1 MSTSLQLLCAGG
13 FRAAIERMAPEFE
26 KASGV
31 GLNLSFT
38 TPAKTREWL
47 EAGFPFDLG
56 IVVGAVL
63 DKARQDG
70 FGFSKNTFK
79 LALSPLGMGVPEH
92 GPNLPVSTLADLKAS
107 LDELESIALSDPAAG
122 TNVANEVLASAEAA
136 GLTALRAKA
145 VLVGLHRLRR
155 GRQGLGAIRHH
166 PVQRNRPHCG
176 GEISGGAACSPAKRI
191 CDASLGRRSTLTGSS
206 GAHHLLARRASTG
219 SDEDRRP
226 RSLLSNPVETT
237 KRK

>member
-145 VLVGLHRLRR
+145 VLVHGPGSIVSAEVAKGLAQSVITLSSEIVPIAGVKFLGVLPAALQSEYAMQVLAADRPSPEVQALITFL
-155 GRQGLGAIRHH
+155 QGA
-166 PVQRNRPHCG
+166 QAQ
-176 GEISGGAACSPAKRI
+176 AAMKTVGLVPC
-191 CDASLGRRSTLTGSS
+191 
-206 GAHHLLARRASTG
+206 
-219 SDEDRRP
+219 
-226 RSLLSNPVETT
+226 
-237 KRK
+237 